1 MTVFQ
6 TYGVGTIEPWAEPIT
21 IEQRTSKTDPTK
33 HQLCLKGIFNA
44 KNIILDYDS
53 STVTIS
59 AERQRTGYAIN
70 KELAESA
77 GTPDPLD
84 EFEFYLKSATYR
96 PANGF
101 IDLQSAFVLVNDN
114 LGRDMQLID

>member
-1 MTVFQ
+1 MKKATAWLPFFL
-6 TYGVGTIEPWAEPIT
+6 P
-21 IEQRTSKTDPTK
+21 
-33 HQLCLKGIFNA
+33 LCVSGQ
-44 KNIILDYDS
+44 
-53 STVTIS
+53 V
-59 AERQRTGYAIN
+59 AI
-70 KELAESA
+70 
-77 GTPDPLD
+77 D